1 MSGPGKADLIAWSER
16 PVAAARSGRGSAM
29 RFTISARG
37 KPNERAI
44 LPFLA
49 KSFPAIP
56 IIQIDSIFGFVE
68 PSTLYG
74 GRIFDKPELT
84 EHDVNQLYYV
94 GIGVRIPL
102 TNHYVEPAEYEA
114 SAPLLEK

>member
-1 MSGPGKADLIAWSER
+1 MSICRGLARHPLAPPRQPASPRSRRLMPPRRNPGMS
-16 PVAAARSGRGSAM
+16 AAAAAFRPSGGSAM
-29 RFTISARG
+29 KFTISARG

-84 EHDVNQLYYV
+84 EHDVSRLYYV
-94 GIGVRIPL
+94 GIGVR
-102 TNHYVEPAEYEA
+102 
-114 SAPLLEK
+114 